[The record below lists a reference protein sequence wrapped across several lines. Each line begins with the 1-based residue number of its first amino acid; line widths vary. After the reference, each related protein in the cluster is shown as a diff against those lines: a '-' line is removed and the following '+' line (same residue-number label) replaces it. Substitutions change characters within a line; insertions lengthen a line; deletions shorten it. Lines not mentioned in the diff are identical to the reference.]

1 MYHCFVTSDHFVYRD
16 GVTGCGVL
24 CAVYNAIQ
32 QLQQDEEVDM
42 FTIVRQLL
50 VRNPELITSLV
61 GGVLFRIGVN
71 TLKFVKLVLNSC
83 LLEY

>member
-1 MYHCFVTSDHFVYRD
+1 M
-16 GVTGCGVL
+16 TGCGVL

>member
-1 MYHCFVTSDHFVYRD
+1 M
-16 GVTGCGVL
+16 TGCGVL

-32 QLQQDEEVDM
+32 QLQPDEEVDM

-50 VRNPELITSLV
+50 VRNPELITTLV
-61 GGVLFRIGVN
+61 GGVLFRIGEN

>member
-1 MYHCFVTSDHFVYRD
+1 M
-16 GVTGCGVL
+16 TGCGVL

-61 GGVLFRIGVN
+61 GEVHVLFSVRLK
-71 TLKFVKLVLNSC
+71 TLKFFFYVVPKLALFSHSS
-83 LLEY
+83 

>member
-1 MYHCFVTSDHFVYRD
+1 M
-16 GVTGCGVL
+16 TGCGVL

-50 VRNPELITSLV
+50 VRKPELITSLV
-61 GGVLFRIGVN
+61 GEVLFRIGLN
-71 TLKFVKLVLNSC
+71 TLKFVFRQSWR
-83 LLEY
+83 